1 MKRWRLR
8 QNRRRLKIRSV
19 TFVASALGIGTRS
32 GKVSGLFG
40 ADITSL
46 LLLYRSQ
53 VRCVVKMN
61 RVQCGH
67 KLGPGFINL
76 NVIAEITYVGVFL
89 FNCDVDQ

>member
-1 MKRWRLR
+1 M
-8 QNRRRLKIRSV
+8 
-19 TFVASALGIGTRS
+19 
-32 GKVSGLFG
+32 FG

-53 VRCVVKMN
+53 VRCVVKMT

-67 KLGPGFINL
+67 KLGRGFINL
-76 NVIAEITYVGVFL
+76 NVVGEITYVGVFL